1 MKKLLVFVV
10 LLAVGAGA
18 AYHFG
23 YLERLGAW
31 WPRTRLIPKDPA
43 LLAYFA
49 PDTRELM
56 LVQATELDFRLS
68 GESREKFEREVKD
81 FQTKTGIDTRRDVD
95 AIATTLGL
103 GVVRGYFDWS
113 RLSVYL
119 QSEGYTLTEL
129 GGVPA
134 AMKPQAAD
142 LVLDGR
148 YLLIGPRGELERALS
163 RKQRDQGLD
172 NDSPLVRALDE
183 IGWKH
188 ALVGGMVSGSP
199 VLALTG
205 AVGPQVQSLLTTID
219 PTPEGIEL
227 RGTADAGSKLKADVL
242 RATLEVM
249 RKTLLLGV
257 ALDSSPETRVLR
269 DTLEAATLESDDQG
283 RVRGTLRL
291 PTTLAENA
299 SANLS
304 RAQFPAALQNLGQPF
319 KNQDP
324 TASGQPAAAQPPPS
338 TPAPTPVATVAAPVT
353 LDWKPPV
360 LGLLLLVVALVTM
373 SAKTRPGMFNV
384 LFHPLFL
391 LPFLVTTMGVFVF
404 RWTGHAGGAF
414 DVLALPMPEW
424 HRFLS
429 FPIAQTLA
437 LSAAVPLV
445 FALLSAP
452 VKWLRRFAAGLG
464 VGFSA
469 WLAVKA
475 LAHPAVPLIPPAY
488 TLYWYAGNALVA
500 LLLARITL
508 PPRRASG
515 RATPARARPAA

>member
-23 YLERLGAW
+23 YLERLGSW

-43 LLAYFA
+43 LLAYFG

-81 FQTKTGIDTRRDVD
+81 FQTKTGINTRRDVD
-95 AIATTLGL
+95 AVATTLGL
-103 GVVRGYFDWS
+103 GVVRGYFDWK
-113 RLSVYL
+113 RLSVWL

-134 AMKPQAAD
+134 AVKPQSAD
-142 LVLDGR
+142 VALDGR

-163 RKQRDQGLD
+163 RKRRDQGLG

-205 AVGPQVQSLLTTID
+205 AMGPQVQSLLTTID

-227 RGTADAGSKLKADVL
+227 RGTADAGSKLKAEVL

-249 RKTLLLGV
+249 RKTLLLGT
-257 ALDSSPETRVLR
+257 ALDSSPDTRPLR
-269 DTLEAATLESDDQG
+269 DALEAATLESDDQG

-291 PTTLAENA
+291 PATLADEA
-299 SANLS
+299 SASLA
-304 RAQFPAALQNLGQPF
+304 RAQ
-319 KNQDP
+319 
-324 TASGQPAAAQPPPS
+324 
-338 TPAPTPVATVAAPVT
+338 
-353 LDWKPPV
+353 
-360 LGLLLLVVALVTM
+360 
-373 SAKTRPGMFNV
+373 
-384 LFHPLFL
+384 
-391 LPFLVTTMGVFVF
+391 
-404 RWTGHAGGAF
+404 
-414 DVLALPMPEW
+414 
-424 HRFLS
+424 
-429 FPIAQTLA
+429 
-437 LSAAVPLV
+437 
-445 FALLSAP
+445 
-452 VKWLRRFAAGLG
+452 
-464 VGFSA
+464 
-469 WLAVKA
+469 
-475 LAHPAVPLIPPAY
+475 
-488 TLYWYAGNALVA
+488 
-500 LLLARITL
+500 
-508 PPRRASG
+508 
-515 RATPARARPAA
+515 